1 MLHLHPQ
8 SPCLSLAL
16 FSTEGNFESFKAPA
30 KCSSAQLV
38 TNTIL
43 LMKTMNMVIEQLNND
58 HGNGDDGYGDG
69 EQWSWW
75 YSLEVLEII
84 KGGNLRLPT
93 MSLRP
98 ELIMLFITH
107 TPTLTTPSYPQKC
120 ASYTVAPIHAF
131 TSIFYI
137 TSTIYIHVYVC
148 ALLTCWDILCNMIS
162 CIHAN
167 PPQIIVTNCDSGH
180 CICDPSPMSK
190 RFPETRT
197 SRGSREISRGQISQ

>member
-43 LMKTMNMVIEQLNND
+43 LMKTMNMVIEQFNSG

-131 TSIFYI
+131 TSILHH
-137 TSTIYIHVYVC
+137 IYNLHTCIRLC
-148 ALLTCWDILCNMIS
+148 TANLLRYILCNMIS

-167 PPQIIVTNCDSGH
+167 PPQIIVTNSGH